1 MKKEI
6 LDHQFKFVYYII
18 ALSVGAIA
26 FSVYQTRGE
35 VLNVFHSF
43 LGLAVMCWALGIN
56 SGFRFIKQNIKAL
69 SLTYNLTE
77 IENLEE
83 ENPLFL
89 NNIKEDIKLNYQRGS
104 NSFFWLECCFHYG
117 IMFFVFWHIMNM
129 LFPRIALQYVM

>member
-6 LDHQFKFVYYII
+6 LDHQFKYVYYII

-43 LGLAVMCWALGIN
+43 LGLAVLCWALGIN

-69 SLTYNLTE
+69 SLNYNLTE
-77 IENLEE
+77 IENTGEDNDLV
-83 ENPLFL
+83 L
-89 NNIKEDIKLNYQRGS
+89 NNIKEDIKLYYQRGS
-104 NSFFWLECCFHYG
+104 GSFFWLESYFYFG
-117 IMFFVFWHIMNM
+117 ILFFLGWHLFNM
-129 LFPRIALQYVM
+129 AFPRIALQYVM